1 MDMYS
6 ADMEYRLD
14 WRAELEPLYEDMVF
28 WRERGCWKEEAE
40 DVDVRDGVCS
50 MTDDMLTRNTTVVG
64 R

>member
-14 WRAELEPLYEDMVF
+14 WRAELEPLYDDMVF

-40 DVDVRDGVCS
+40 DVDVRDGVCN
-50 MTDDMLTRNTTVVG
+50 MTEDMLVG
-64 R
+64 V